1 MLPHTMLSHT
11 WREWVFSGKAFLAGM
26 LALYIAMALDL
37 SRPYWALSAVYVV
50 SSPFS
55 GATKS
60 KALYRVLGTVLGAA
74 AAVFFVPVFVNAP
87 ELLSLVVALWTGTL
101 LFISMLDRT
110 ARSYVFMLAGYTLPL
125 IALPSVSDPDTI
137 FATALARSEEIT
149 LGIVCA
155 SLVNSL
161 VFPASLGAQFGER
174 INIWLRDAGSWADEI
189 LRGEGASP
197 LTPLKRQQL
206 AADVSGLDLIIS
218 QLSYDHGTR
227 DVVRYAKELRGRFL
241 ILLPVFSSLADRLY
255 AVRLEHDQ
263 LPSELTALLQEAA
276 DWFKISN
283 QPGSAQAAQALL
295 ARIAAQQTSDQLH
308 GWDDLVLSGL
318 LTRLKDVVELWRD
331 CLVLRDR
338 IAKGHYAP
346 DAMDGSARNFSG
358 ASRHFDHAL
367 LAIKA
372 GVVVV
377 GILVACA
384 IWIVLGWD
392 QGSSF
397 VAMVAVACSFFAAQD
412 RPAPMIR
419 FMLMWTLASVLASF
433 VYLFGILPAAT
444 TFEMM
449 VLALAPFLLLLGLKM
464 TNPQTA
470 VIGMLVSVNVA
481 TLIGIQDRYT
491 ADLTSFANGGVATVL
506 GIGFAYVWINI
517 AHPFGARFAAKRL
530 LKAGWRDLADTAAGL
545 RTGDP
550 EVLSSRVL
558 DRLGQLVPRLA
569 ALNER
574 ELQNVDGFADVR
586 LAINIVTLQQQRSAL
601 CRESAGR
608 IALVLVAVADHY
620 RRQLKTGQIMVPDA
634 ALLKAIDTGL
644 GAVVRNEGDTARGV
658 IDALVGLRRVFFPQ
672 APAPDLH
679 ATIQSHMLSLAA
691 E

>member
-1 MLPHTMLSHT
+1 MMSHT
-11 WREWVFSGKAFLAGM
+11 WRDWVFSGKAFLAGM
-26 LALYIAMALDL
+26 IALYVAMALDL
-37 SRPYWALSAVYVV
+37 SRPYWALSAVYIV

-60 KALYRVLGTVLGAA
+60 KALYRVLGTVLGAS

-125 IALPSVSDPDTI
+125 IALPSVGSPETV
-137 FATALARSEEIT
+137 FATALARSEEIA
-149 LGIVCA
+149 LGIICA
-155 SLVNSL
+155 SLVNSIIL
-161 VFPASLGAQFGER
+161 PSSLGAQFGDR
-174 INIWLRDAGSWADEI
+174 INVWLNDAGAWADEI

-197 LTPLKRQQL
+197 LTPMKRQQL
-206 AADVSGLDLIIS
+206 AADVAGLDLIIS
-218 QLSYDHGTR
+218 QLGYDLETR
-227 DVVRYAKELRGRFL
+227 DVVRHAKELRGRL
-241 ILLPVFSSLADRLY
+241 LMLLPAFSSMADRLH
-255 AVRLEHDQ
+255 AVRMGCEQ
-263 LPSELTALLQEAA
+263 LPSELTTLLNDVAA
-276 DWFKISN
+276 WFKAGGQSGAE
-283 QPGSAQAAQALL
+283 QKAQDLL
-295 ARIAAQQTSDQLH
+295 TAIAQQQASHQLH
-308 GWDDLVLSGL
+308 HWDDLVLSGL
-318 LTRLKDVVELWRD
+318 LMRLKTVVELWRD
-331 CLVLRDR
+331 CQILRDR
-338 IAKGHYAP
+338 IAKGKHTTLSDLSDQHFAV
-346 DAMDGSARNFSG
+346 
-358 ASRHFDHAL
+358 ASRHFDHAF
-367 LAIKA
+367 LALKA
-372 GVVVV
+372 GIVVL

-397 VAMVAVACSFFAAQD
+397 VAMAAVACSFFAAQD

-419 FMLMWTLASVLASF
+419 FMLFWTSLSVVAAF

-444 TFEMM
+444 NFEMM

-470 VIGMLVSVNVA
+470 VIGMLVAVNVA

-506 GIGFAYVWINI
+506 GIAFAYVWINI
-517 AHPFGARFAAKRL
+517 AHPFGASLAAKRL
-530 LKAGWRDLADTAAGL
+530 LKAGWRDLADTSAGL
-545 RTGDP
+545 RAVDSEQLTG
-550 EVLSSRVL
+550 RIL

-586 LAINIVTLQQQRSAL
+586 LGINVVALQQDRNAL
-601 CRESAGR
+601 SRESAE
-608 IALVLVAVADHY
+608 LVSRVLIGVAEHY
-620 RRQLKTGQIMVPDA
+620 RHQLKAGRSLQPDA
-634 ALLKAIDTGL
+634 GMKDMIDSGL
-644 GAVVRNEGDTARGV
+644 GAVVRNEGDDARRV

-672 APAPDLH
+672 ETAPNLQPAS
-679 ATIQSHMLSLAA
+679 QSQTFSIAA